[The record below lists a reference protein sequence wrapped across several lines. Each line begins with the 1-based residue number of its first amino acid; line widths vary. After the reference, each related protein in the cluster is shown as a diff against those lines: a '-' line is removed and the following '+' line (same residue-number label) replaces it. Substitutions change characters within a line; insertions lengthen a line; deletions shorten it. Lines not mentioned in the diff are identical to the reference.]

1 MYINYT
7 SVFSHPY
14 FNNSGQIIDIQ
25 QILKLGIS
33 FCNRYTNVYMCTSLY
48 HNKVRLFNLV
58 SSISY
63 ISSKEIFTL
72 MFLISL
78 KIVFSIKALILIY
91 YPKLMLIFVSQNLL
105 YSYESFALLVIS
117 FSGKST

>member
-25 QILKLGIS
+25 QILKFGIS

-91 YPKLMLIFVSQNLL
+91 YRKLMLIFVSQNLL
-105 YSYESFALLVIS
+105 YSYENFALLVIS

>member
-7 SVFSHPY
+7 SVFFHPY

-25 QILKLGIS
+25 QILKFGIS

-91 YPKLMLIFVSQNLL
+91 YRKLMLIFVSQNLL

>member
-1 MYINYT
+1 MCINYT

-25 QILKLGIS
+25 QILKFGIS

-91 YPKLMLIFVSQNLL
+91 YRKLMLIFVSQNLL

>member
-25 QILKLGIS
+25 QILKFGIS
-33 FCNRYTNVYMCTSLY
+33 FCNRYMNVYMCTSLY

-91 YPKLMLIFVSQNLL
+91 YRKLMLIFVSQNLL

>member
-1 MYINYT
+1 MCINYT

-25 QILKLGIS
+25 QILKFGIS

-78 KIVFSIKALILIY
+78 KIVFSIKALLLIY

>member
-1 MYINYT
+1 MCINYT

-25 QILKLGIS
+25 QILKFGIS

>member
-25 QILKLGIS
+25 QILKFGIS
-33 FCNRYTNVYMCTSLY
+33 FCNRCTNVYMCTSLY

-91 YPKLMLIFVSQNLL
+91 YRKLMLIFVSQNLL

>member
-25 QILKLGIS
+25 QILKFRIS
-33 FCNRYTNVYMCTSLY
+33 FCNRYMNVYMCTSLY

-91 YPKLMLIFVSQNLL
+91 YRKLMLIFVSQNLL

>member
-25 QILKLGIS
+25 QILKFGIS

-91 YPKLMLIFVSQNLL
+91 YRKLMLIFVSQNLF

>member
-25 QILKLGIS
+25 QILKFGIS

-91 YPKLMLIFVSQNLL
+91 YRKLMLIFVSQNLL

-117 FSGKST
+117 LSGKST

>member
-7 SVFSHPY
+7 LVFSHPY

-25 QILKLGIS
+25 QILKFGIS

-91 YPKLMLIFVSQNLL
+91 YRKLMLIFVSQNLL